1 MQQLLTAQ
9 ESGFEGGLY
18 KVTVAF
24 LKSSK
29 TKRPTIDKHLKS
41 KKTNELDI

>member
-29 TKRPTIDKHLKS
+29 TKRPITHKQFKS

>member
-29 TKRPTIDKHLKS
+29 TKRQTIDKHLKS
-41 KKTNELDI
+41 NKTNELDI